1 MRTLVHATTPQGGGL
16 RAASS
21 ARTNMT
27 VHDGA
32 GDNAEREWLE
42 TNRNGSFAFGCVDR
56 RLRRKYHALLTLRE
70 PGRGDPWN
78 VIADVRETLR
88 IDDQIWMLADPLGGS
103 DHHADLVGFD
113 HVTHVTHRYRADGVS
128 IERRVRLASQHD
140 QVELRYRVSGVSEP
154 IKLRIEPLLRARP
167 LHELTFENAVL
178 NGAMTRDNGG
188 FVMEPYPGMPR
199 ICMAVLGESAT
210 LHVRGS
216 WHRNVRYDWEAE
228 RGYDHREDLFS
239 PGYFEIEVS
248 RDAELTFVVGKKRT
262 RAPERDDHDT
272 TPSNFGATLE
282 RATRQY
288 VMKSANNHSF
298 VIAGYPWFGPW
309 GRDTLIALPGLH
321 LALDELAL
329 TRAILQD
336 MLNARVNGL
345 IPNIPAISGFPA
357 NTSSVDATLLFVRA
371 VQWLAEHEG
380 KDSVADFM
388 PEVCALLDALA
399 EARDPRMR
407 LDDGVGV
414 WIEPGP
420 YAMTWM
426 DAMVGGYPVTPRH
439 GYAVDIDALAYNAAH
454 FALEW
459 ATEHRESTARALKV
473 RLKDAELRFQRRY
486 WDDARGYLADTHNGT
501 HADWSLR
508 PNQLWA
514 LGLPYSPL
522 SEAQRAS
529 ALEHVTRA
537 LFTPAGL
544 RTLAPGQAGY
554 HGRYAGSQVE
564 RDRSYH
570 QGTVWP
576 WLLGIYADAVIKTH
590 GRAALE
596 SALSPCLSFM
606 AKHVQQEGCLG
617 QINEIFD
624 ADAPH
629 TPRGAPAQAWSVTEV
644 YRVWRL
650 LHSAATKTQNA

>member
-1 MRTLVHATTPQGGGL
+1 
-16 RAASS
+16 
-21 ARTNMT
+21 MT

-32 GDNAEREWLE
+32 GDNAEHEWLE
-42 TNRNGSFAFGCVDR
+42 TNRNGSFALGCVDR

-103 DHHADLVGFD
+103 EHSAELVGFE
-113 HVTHVTHRYRADGVS
+113 HVPHVTHRYRADGVS
-128 IERRVRLASQHD
+128 IERRARLASQHD
-140 QVELRYRVSGVSEP
+140 QVELRYRFSGVSEP

-178 NGAMTRDNGG
+178 NGAMTRDDGG

-199 ICMAVLGESAT
+199 ICMAVLGASAT

-216 WHRNVRYDWEAE
+216 WHRSVRYDWEAE

-239 PGYFEIEVS
+239 PGYFEIDLTH
-248 RDAELTFVVGKKRT
+248 DAELTFVVGKKRT

-272 TPSNFGATLE
+272 TPSNFGASLE
-282 RATRQY
+282 RAARQY
-288 VMKSANNHSF
+288 VMKSAANHSF

-321 LALDELAL
+321 LAIADLGL

-380 KDSVADFM
+380 KEAVARFM
-388 PEVCALLDALA
+388 PEVCSLLDALA

-414 WIEPGP
+414 WTEPGR

-426 DAMVGGYPVTPRH
+426 DAMVDGYPVTPRH

-459 ATEHRESTARALKV
+459 AEKHDPKAAKSLSA
-473 RLKDAELRFQRRY
+473 RLKGAEQRFQSRY
-486 WDDARGYLADTHNGT
+486 WDEARGYLADTHDGT
-501 HADWSLR
+501 RPDGALR

-522 SEAQRAS
+522 TDSQRKS
-529 ALEHVTRA
+529 SLEHVTRA
-537 LFTPAGL
+537 LLTPAGL
-544 RTLAPGQAGY
+544 RTLAPGHHGYQAHYEGPQ
-554 HGRYAGSQVE
+554 AV
-564 RDRSYH
+564 RDRAYH

-576 WLLGIYADAVIKTH
+576 WLLGIYADAVIKTD

-596 SALSPCLSFM
+596 SALGPCLSFM
-606 AKHVQQEGCLG
+606 AKHVQHEACLG
-617 QINEIFD
+617 QISEVFD
-624 ADAPH
+624 AEPPH

-650 LHSAATKTQNA
+650 LHSGAPSASNG